1 MVLIENFRD
10 GFGAE
15 SAMITRGFVD
25 FMEPVASTD
34 VTQAPRTRRWPR

>member
-10 GFGAE
+10 GLGAK

-25 FMEPVASTD
+25 FMEPVTYTD
-34 VTQAPRTRRWPR
+34 ATQAPRTRRWPR